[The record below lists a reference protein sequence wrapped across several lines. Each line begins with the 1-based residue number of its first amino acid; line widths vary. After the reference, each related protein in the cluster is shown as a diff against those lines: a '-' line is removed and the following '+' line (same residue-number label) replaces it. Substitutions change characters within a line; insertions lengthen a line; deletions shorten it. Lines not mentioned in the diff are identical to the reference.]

1 MPGGV
6 HHADGRLCFERAPYV
21 LKGHDRG
28 TLWVVVP
35 QIAEND
41 LGFSPR
47 GKFFSNSDF
56 HHRLPR
62 VLPASDEA

>member
-1 MPGGV
+1 
-6 HHADGRLCFERAPYV
+6 

-28 TLWVVVP
+28 AGVPLGPGRVVVP